1 MTALKQELPV
11 GFLCL
16 QAYTSWLIILF
27 LGRKAE
33 QLHIFLNAVL
43 HGCGGKGWERP
54 CEGQKSPL
62 QAGTAHRGWKQ
73 LLLAPCEAWGQ
84 LGTLIFFCGSPFSLL
99 VGMCVSPGEEQG
111 LAADGRCGAC
121 TTDTT
126 RFTRPRRGQIVTKNS
141 LVSTQDSIQP
151 SVWACK

>member
-1 MTALKQELPV
+1 MMAPKQELPV

-99 VGMCVSPGEEQG
+99 VGMCVPWGRAGPCCRWPPWG
-111 LAADGRCGAC
+111 LYHQYH
-121 TTDTT
+121 TIH
-126 RFTRPRRGQIVTKNS
+126 PP
-141 LVSTQDSIQP
+141 L
-151 SVWACK
+151 